1 MKLSLGIVGL
11 PNVGKST
18 LFNAL
23 TNNAVSAENYPFC
36 TIDPNVGVVAVHDD
50 RLQKIADIEKPERIT
65 AAVVEFVDIAGI
77 VKGAHK
83 GEGLGNKF
91 LANIREVAAIVQV
104 VRDFQ
109 DQNVIHVNNKI
120 DPKDDIEVI
129 NAELILKDLEAVEER
144 LSKVEKL
151 ARTNMKLIPQV
162 NFLKGLKESLEKG
175 ELSYHYHNEEDEEI
189 VKLRRELFLLTDK
202 PFIYLVNTSD
212 LSQPVADIKGRLGL
226 SDEDI
231 VLPIDVKMEYEIS
244 RLNPEERK
252 EYIEELGLQTTGL
265 EKLSKIA
272 YEVLGLI
279 SYFTS
284 GKEEVRAW
292 TINKGDDAR
301 EASAAIHNDFRDKF
315 IAADVVAY
323 EDFIANEGWEGSRRN
338 GKVRLE
344 GKDYIVKDGDLMI
357 FKHGA

>member
-50 RLQKIADIEKPERIT
+50 RLQKIADIEKPERIV

-151 ARTNMKLIPQV
+151 ARTNMKLNPQV
-162 NFLKGLKESLEKG
+162 DFLKGLKASLEKG
-175 ELSYHYHNEEDEEI
+175 ELSYHYHNDEDEEML
-189 VKLRRELFLLTDK
+189 KLLK
-202 PFIYLVNTSD
+202 
-212 LSQPVADIKGRLGL
+212 
-226 SDEDI
+226 
-231 VLPIDVKMEYEIS
+231 
-244 RLNPEERK
+244 
-252 EYIEELGLQTTGL
+252 
-265 EKLSKIA
+265 
-272 YEVLGLI
+272 
-279 SYFTS
+279 
-284 GKEEVRAW
+284 
-292 TINKGDDAR
+292 
-301 EASAAIHNDFRDKF
+301 
-315 IAADVVAY
+315 
-323 EDFIANEGWEGSRRN
+323 
-338 GKVRLE
+338 
-344 GKDYIVKDGDLMI
+344 
-357 FKHGA
+357 